1 MALDLDGDLYSM
13 LFVLCIRPEYHF
25 YYMNIAGKEFDLPL
39 DTTDAALD
47 TTDAAP
53 DATDATDAA
62 PDAAPAA
69 AFNAATSVISVSA
82 IRVFADKSNAEE
94 DLRSSAN
101 KTIENMYGKLP
112 DQTLKPEALVKFAKQ
127 ILETKKV
134 LNKSFSEIIS
144 QTLVIWI
151 FQITICGLIFNETRE
166 I

>member
-25 YYMNIAGKEFDLPL
+25 YYMNIAGKEFDLP
-39 DTTDAALD
+39 LD

-144 QTLVIWI
+144 QALVIWI